1 MEGPLKRPEART
13 WRHPAF
19 AAVLAAL
26 ALLVFTWPL
35 ARDPP
40 LTLGETFVHLL
51 GAWVAVVLAL
61 LRMSSALRTE
71 ADPGDG
77 GRHE

>member
-1 MEGPLKRPEART
+1 MATPTRPEART

-19 AAVLAAL
+19 AAVLAVL

-40 LTLGETFVHLL
+40 LTLGEAFVHLF
-51 GAWVAVVLAL
+51 GAWIAAVVAL
-61 LRMSSALRTE
+61 LRMSSVLAMEPR
-71 ADPGDG
+71 DG
-77 GRHE
+77 GRDE